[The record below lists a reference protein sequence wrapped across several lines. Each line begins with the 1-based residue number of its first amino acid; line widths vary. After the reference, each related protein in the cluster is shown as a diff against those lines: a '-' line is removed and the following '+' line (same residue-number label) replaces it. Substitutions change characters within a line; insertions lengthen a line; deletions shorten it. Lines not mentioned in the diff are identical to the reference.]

1 MKRYLFLLTSMAA
14 SFLLL
19 FGIAEAMHVPLLTN
33 PMPWL
38 RSAGVVAGVIGVGL
52 LVADVVLPVPSSV
65 IMIAHGALFGLW
77 IGALLSL
84 VGSVGASLTGFA
96 IGRAGRD
103 AVRRFVSDA
112 EYDRAA
118 AILDKWGIFA
128 LIATR
133 PVPILAETVAILA
146 GASPTGWL
154 QMTIASV
161 VGILPAAL
169 AYAAAG
175 AMSRRPVDAI
185 WVFLAVMALAFV
197 TWSIGRSGGAG
208 TAESTTSR

>member
-1 MKRYLFLLTSMAA
+1 MKRYAFLMTSMAA

-19 FGIAEAMHVPLLTN
+19 FGIAEAMHWPLLTD

-38 RSAGVVAGVIGVGL
+38 RSAGIVAGVIGVGL
-52 LVADVVLPVPSSV
+52 LIADVVLPVPSSV
-65 IMIAHGALFGLW
+65 IMIAHGALFGIW

-96 IGRAGRD
+96 LGRAGRD
-103 AVRRFVSDA
+103 SVRRFVSEA
-112 EYDRAA
+112 EYARAA
-118 AILDKWGIFA
+118 AILEKWGILA
-128 LIATR
+128 LIVTR
-133 PVPILAETVAILA
+133 PVPILAETLAIMA

-175 AMSRRPVDAI
+175 AMSRRPVDAL

-197 TWSIGRSGGAG
+197 MWSIGRSG
-208 TAESTTSR
+208 TAKTTASTTSR

>member
-19 FGIAEAMHVPLLTN
+19 FGIAEALHVPLLTN

-38 RSAGVVAGVIGVGL
+38 KSAGIVAGAVGVGL
-52 LVADVVLPVPSSV
+52 LIADVVLPVPSSV

-84 VGSVGASLTGFA
+84 LGSVGASLTGFA

-103 AVRRFVSDA
+103 SVRRFVSDA
-112 EYDRAA
+112 EYARAA
-118 AILDKWGIFA
+118 AILERWGIFA

-146 GASPTGWL
+146 GASPTGWW

-175 AMSRRPVDAI
+175 AMSRRPIDAI

-197 TWSIGRSGGAG
+197 TWTIGRSGGAG